1 MEETTKQNNMKKKK
15 KILLHSD
22 DSKKKER
29 HIVTWSPEEDDILR
43 KQISLQGTENWAII
57 ASKFND
63 KSTRQCRRRWYTYL
77 NSDFKRGG
85 WSPEEDTLLCEV
97 RLLLFLIT

>member
-29 HIVTWSPEEDDILR
+29 HIVTWSPEV
-43 KQISLQGTENWAII
+43 S
-57 ASKFND
+57 
-63 KSTRQCRRRWYTYL
+63 
-77 NSDFKRGG
+77 
-85 WSPEEDTLLCEV
+85 
-97 RLLLFLIT
+97 LLFSPLYIILINLCFFSIDD